1 MNEDDVHE
9 MLDGSMELRL
19 VICVCHI
26 RCSVRVRCVIPR
38 FPNKEV
44 KIINNLRLNEMKENI
59 NIFIIV
65 YRSNLGFECKSYRG
79 RCIIVSC
86 ALVNTVN
93 VQ

>member
-26 RCSVRVRCVIPR
+26 HCSVRVRCVIPR

-44 KIINNLRLNEMKENI
+44 KIINNLCC
-59 NIFIIV
+59 V
-65 YRSNLGFECKSYRG
+65 
-79 RCIIVSC
+79 
-86 ALVNTVN
+86 
-93 VQ
+93 